1 MYCTDA
7 EDFATLRMPS
17 LRPGCGMP
25 LRRMEDKIRALC
37 AQLLAEQDDAKLT
50 LLIVELRDE
59 LHQLVER
66 LRAKFVNYP
75 IIIERRKRVSIPQ

>member
-7 EDFATLRMPS
+7 ADFATLRMLP
-17 LRPGCGMP
+17 LRPGCDMP

-37 AQLLAEQDDAKLT
+37 AQLLAEQEDAKLT
-50 LLIVELRDE
+50 LLIDDLRNE

-66 LRAKFVNYP
+66 LRAKFTNYP
-75 IIIERRKRVSIPQ
+75 VIIERRKRVSIPQ

>member
-1 MYCTDA
+1 
-7 EDFATLRMPS
+7 
-17 LRPGCGMP
+17 MP